1 MLGDYDA
8 RNLCVLNRS
17 TRNSSN
23 EGCLRFGRLF
33 AGNGACREW
42 SRPCS
47 SGIGGEDPKERKRN
61 GVIISEQRINDE
73 IRASEVRLIGPQGEQ
88 VGIVKTT
95 IALNLARE
103 ANLDLVEVSAH
114 AKPPVAKLIDYG
126 KYKYNE
132 KIKARQARRNQSTA
146 EVKETRFRLK
156 IDDHDF
162 EVKKNQVSRFLEGGD
177 KVKVSIMLRGREQS
191 RPVGGIEL
199 LQRLADEVEEFGSV
213 ESAPRR
219 DGRNIIM
226 VLAPKGKKVHKQ
238 SEQRRRGA
246 GSREERQARQQA
258 RLSAKK
264 KAQKAAAAQAEE
276 TLKSLG
282 IDTAVPTSS
291 APSKNGRSGSKSQSS
306 SATKTSA
313 KKTSSHPRAKKAS
326 PKEGNNAKDE
336 K

>member
-1 MLGDYDA
+1 M
-8 RNLCVLNRS
+8 
-17 TRNSSN
+17 
-23 EGCLRFGRLF
+23 
-33 AGNGACREW
+33 
-42 SRPCS
+42 
-47 SGIGGEDPKERKRN
+47 
-61 GVIISEQRINDE
+61 
-73 IRASEVRLIGPQGEQ
+73 RLIGPQGEQ

-103 ANLDLVEVSAH
+103 ASLDLVEVSPH

-126 KYKYNE
+126 KFKYNE
-132 KIKARQARRNQSTA
+132 KIKAREARRNQSTA

-162 EVKKNQVSRFLEGGD
+162 EVKKNQVARFLEGGD

-199 LQRLADEVEEFGSV
+199 MQRLAGEVEESGTV

-246 GSREERQARQQA
+246 GLREERQARQQA
-258 RLSAKK
+258 RLTAKK
-264 KAQKAAAAQAEE
+264 AAQKAAAEE
-276 TLKSLG
+276 AHKTLESLG
-282 IDTAVPTSS
+282 IEPVQVHASS
-291 APSKNGRSGSKSQSS
+291 SGRAASGGSKPHGTGRASRGGRSTAGSSKTAGENASRKAASKS
-306 SATKTSA
+306 SATAKASA
-313 KKTSSHPRAKKAS
+313 KKTSSRTAVKAAKKAS